1 MESNGDQ
8 AQRESWQD
16 EYRCGAFYLFPP
28 ADVASA
34 VDQLRARYDPRS
46 AAICGAH
53 VSLSE
58 PLTRPPSDEQ
68 LAEVREVLTTFAP
81 FEITFGPVRSF
92 DPHPGVGIEAPDR
105 TKCDLEGRKGRQNFT
120 YLGQLLVRR
129 WSGQGLTETD
139 VGTTDGRRPR
149 VVTCSEL
156 INGGGDVSWWK
167 QVESATSVFVLPR
180 LSLRLITIRL
190 HLLSSCATSTG
201 GRSGKEFHLS

>member
-16 EYRCGAFYLFPP
+16 EYRYGAFYLFPP

-92 DPHPGVGIEAPDR
+92 DPHPGVVFAITPEDTFFALRSAVHSTSMFSRRATSRPRR
-105 TKCDLEGRKGRQNFT
+105 TPHMTIAEFISLEGTHDLVDQLSVTTPGGAFLCDHVVYAQPDASFHFEPVLT
-120 YLGQLLVRR
+120 VPLGGAIQLRYV
-129 WSGQGLTETD
+129 
-139 VGTTDGRRPR
+139 
-149 VVTCSEL
+149 
-156 INGGGDVSWWK
+156 
-167 QVESATSVFVLPR
+167 
-180 LSLRLITIRL
+180 
-190 HLLSSCATSTG
+190 
-201 GRSGKEFHLS
+201 